1 VASREG
7 INPRKSPAQ
16 ERSRF
21 TVEQIVQA
29 AIQVFAERGY
39 AGATTN
45 HIAERA
51 GVSIGS
57 LYQYFPNKEAILVT
71 LARRHVEIAG
81 NMVVRLM
88 DGLNLPETD
97 LTELLRLF
105 LRSTLELHIG
115 NPRLNYVI
123 LSEAVW
129 SAEAM
134 EQVHELEDQFID
146 RLALALDTHRQV
158 SVKNSRHAAYILVHS
173 IKNLAHEFVIHPPA
187 GMSQEEFVEEMV
199 ELVGGYLIDSPL
211 C

>member
-1 VASREG
+1 M
-7 INPRKSPAQ
+7 
-16 ERSRF
+16 
-21 TVEQIVQA
+21 EQIIQA
-29 AIQVFAERGY
+29 ATQIFTERGY

-57 LYQYFPNKEAILVT
+57 LYQYFPNKEAILAT
-71 LARRHVEIAG
+71 LATRHIEIAG
-81 NMVVRLM
+81 NLLVSLM
-88 DGLNLPETD
+88 AGLNLPETD
-97 LTELLRLF
+97 LAELLRLF
-105 LRSTLELHIG
+105 IQSTLELHTG

-146 RLALALDTHRQV
+146 QLALTLDTHRQV
-158 SVKNSRHAAYILVHS
+158 SVKNSRHAAYILVHT

-187 GMSQEEFVEEMV
+187 GMSEEAFVEEMV
-199 ELVGGYLIDSPL
+199 ELVGGYLRHEQE
-211 C
+211 

>member
-1 VASREG
+1 MARKRG

-29 AIQVFAERGY
+29 ATQVFSERGY

-71 LARRHVEIAG
+71 LAKRHVEIAG
-81 NMVVRLM
+81 NLLM
-88 DGLNLPETD
+88 GLVAERNLIETD
-97 LTELLRLF
+97 LTEVLRPF
-105 LRSTLELHIG
+105 IQATLELHTG

-134 EQVHELEDQFID
+134 EQVHALEDQFID
-146 RLALALDTHRQV
+146 QLALTLDTHRQV
-158 SVKNSRHAAYILVHS
+158 SVKNSRHAAYIVVHA

-187 GMSQEEFVEEMV
+187 GMSEKAFVEEMV
-199 ELVGGYLIDSPL
+199 ELVGGYLNR
-211 C
+211 

>member
-1 VASREG
+1 VARKKR

-29 AIQVFAERGY
+29 ATQVFSERGH

-71 LARRHVEIAG
+71 LAKRHVEIAG
-81 NMVVRLM
+81 NLLM
-88 DGLNLPETD
+88 GLAAGRNLLETD
-97 LTELLRLF
+97 LTELLSLF
-105 LRSTLELHIG
+105 IKATLELHTG
-115 NPRLNYVI
+115 NRRLNYVI

-134 EQVHELEDQFID
+134 EQVHALEDQFID
-146 RLALALDTHRQV
+146 QLALTLDTHRQV
-158 SVKNSRHAAYILVHS
+158 SVKNSRHAAYILVHT
-173 IKNLAHEFVIHPPA
+173 IKNLAHEFVIHPPE
-187 GMSQEEFVEEMV
+187 GMSEEAFVEEMV
-199 ELVGGYLIDSPL
+199 ELVGRYLNR
-211 C
+211 